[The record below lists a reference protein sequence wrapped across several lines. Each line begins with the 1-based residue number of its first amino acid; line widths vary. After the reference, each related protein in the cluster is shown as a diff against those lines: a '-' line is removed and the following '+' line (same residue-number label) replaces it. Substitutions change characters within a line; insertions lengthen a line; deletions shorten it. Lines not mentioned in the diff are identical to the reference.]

1 MAEIERFHPNLST
14 DLTVFTLKT
23 GHQNLSFSIGFIG
36 LRHKS
41 SLICY
46 FPENIGMLEKIG
58 PNILKRLLIFNLFMS
73 H

>member
-1 MAEIERFHPNLST
+1 MAEIEDFYPNLST

-23 GHQNLSFSIGFIG
+23 GHQSFPFSIDFIG

-46 FPENIGMLEKIG
+46 FPEIIGILEKIG
-58 PNILKRLLIFNLFMS
+58 PNILKRLLLFNLLMT